1 MSNSPIITEEDLL
14 PVESCMSNTIRPESA
29 IPMFRCGTL
38 TAYENITSADS
49 LHEQA
54 VRLLSLEKALRDQEA
69 EKTKKVHE
77 EWLVEKILPLALIM
91 HNSYILGPPI
101 DGDYFKEL
109 YFKKNDVV
117 LRWVATAEDTYKY
130 LNPEEADK

>member
-1 MSNSPIITEEDLL
+1 MTIPIIITEKDLL

-29 IPMFRCGTL
+29 IPMFRCGAL

-54 VRLLSLEKALRDQEA
+54 IRLLSLEKALRDHEA

-77 EWLVEKILPLALIM
+77 DWIVEKILPLALVM
-91 HNSYILGPPI
+91 YNSYALGHPI
-101 DGDYFKEL
+101 NGEYFKEL
-109 YFKKNDVV
+109 YFKKNDVA

-130 LNPEEADK
+130 LNPKEDSE